1 MTIKNI
7 DANACLCCGI
17 CWTICPNDVLRPG
30 EDDIPFIAYVE
41 DCTACKLCE
50 DRCAVNAIQ
59 VQPGAAA
66 KANEAFA
73 MRQYLIGLGIN
84 PESTGLGDDAL

>member
-1 MTIKNI
+1 MTIKHI
-7 DANACLCCGI
+7 DVDACIACTI

-30 EDDIPFIAYVE
+30 PDGIPYIAYVE

-50 DRCAVNAIQ
+50 DRCAMSAIQ

-73 MRQYLIGLGIN
+73 MRQYLIGLAVNFGSATA
-84 PESTGLGDDAL
+84 PDEV